1 MDESRRSRDDA
12 LPAPPAVR
20 REAAAKG
27 LYRPEKESDACGVGF
42 VATLRGER
50 THTIVDRALTVLEN
64 LEHRGAAA
72 SDPLTGDGA
81 GILIQIPHEL
91 LAAQCAE
98 LDIPLGAPG
107 TYGLG
112 MLFLPRDPALRAEVI
127 ALVERVVEGEEQVVL
142 GWRDVPVQ
150 ADKAG
155 PAAQKTMPHVAQL
168 LVGPGTLPSDDA
180 ALDRKLY
187 VIRKRIESESRR
199 LGLRSAADD
208 GEEYPYFASLS
219 TRTVVYKGLL
229 TPEQLPRFY
238 TDLADP
244 RTTTALALVHQRFST
259 NTFPS
264 WSRAHPYRRI
274 AHNGE
279 INTLRGN
286 VNWMKAREPVLQ
298 APVFGEDVRKLLPII
313 DENGSD
319 SAMFDDVLELL
330 VHTGRSLP
338 HAMMMMIPEAW
349 QQHRSMDPVRRAF
362 YEYHA
367 CVMEPWDGPACIAF
381 TDGRFIG
388 ATLDRNGLRPARY
401 VVTKDGTIVM
411 ASEVGVLDVA
421 PEDVAVKNRLQPGRM
436 LLVDTKEGRIVD
448 DAEIK
453 EQVASRRPYGRWVG
467 ENMVRLGELEP
478 PRGSVPPRLDALT
491 RRRLQR
497 AWGYTEEELRVVLA
511 PMAARGEEAIGSMG
525 NDTPPAVLSERSQ
538 LLYAYF
544 RQLFAQVTNPPI
556 DPIREQLVMS
566 LVQCLGPE
574 SNLFVESPLHAQK
587 LQIESPI
594 LSEEDLEKI
603 RALDQPGLRAH
614 TIGTTFDAKLGIERA
629 LVEIQHEAEE
639 AVRQGS
645 TLLVLSDRGATRDR
659 AAMPALLAL
668 GAVHRHLVD
677 AGIRQR
683 CGLIVESGEPR
694 EVMHFCLLIGYG
706 AGAVCPWMAYESIA
720 AMHEEGLL
728 EAPSAEER
736 EPLAKELARYRK
748 AVEKGLLKVMSKMG
762 ISTIQSYRGAQIFEA
777 LGLSQALVERFFP
790 GTPTHVEGIEAADL
804 ERETLARH
812 EAAWSKPTLDVLEG
826 ELEPG
831 GSYQFR
837 RDGERHAWNPG
848 TIAML
853 QHAVRGGDYAK
864 FKAWTK
870 RVDEET
876 RAEGAI
882 RGLLDFAPGAAPVP
896 LDEVEPAHEI
906 VKRFKTGAMSFGS
919 ISKEAHETLAIAM
932 NRIGA
937 KSNTGEGGEDPERW
951 VPDANGDLRR
961 SAIKQVASGR
971 FGVTIEYLTNADEVQ
986 IKIAQGAKP
995 GEGGQLPGHKVDEHI
1010 ARTRHSTPGVGL
1022 ISPPPHHDIYSIED
1036 LAQLVYDL
1044 KNANPGARVS
1054 VKLVSE
1060 AGVGTVAAGVAKAKA
1075 DLILISGDSGGT
1087 GASPLTSIKH
1097 AGLAWEIGLAET
1109 QQVLVLNGLRGRVRL
1124 EADGQMKTGRDVVI
1138 AALLGAEEVGFG
1150 TISLITMGCVMMRVC
1165 HLNTCPVGVATQ
1177 DPRLRARFAG
1187 QPEHVINF
1195 FAFVAAEVRELMAEL
1210 GFRTFDEMVGRVDRL
1225 RQREEAG
1232 HTKARKVDLSR
1243 LLWAPAGAGPRPRGA
1258 AQGPPRARALGPRRR
1273 TGSPDLKDCRRRG
1286 RRAPARCVRS
1296 SWAGR

>member
-1 MDESRRSRDDA
+1 MDESRLDRESVVE
-12 LPAPPAVR
+12 PASPAVR

-50 THTIVDRALTVLEN
+50 THSIVTQALTVLEN

-91 LAAQCAE
+91 LAEECAKLE
-98 LDIPLGAPG
+98 IPLGAPG

-112 MLFLPRDPALRAEVI
+112 MLFLPRDEALRAEVI
-127 ALVERVVEGEEQVVL
+127 ALIERVVAGEDQVVL
-142 GWRDVPVQ
+142 GWREVPVQ
-150 ADKAG
+150 VDKAG

-168 LVGPGTLPSDDA
+168 LIGPGTLPSDDA

-187 VIRKRIESESRR
+187 VIRKRIENESRR
-199 LGLRSAADD
+199 LGLRE
-208 GEEYPYFASLS
+208 EEYPYFASLS

-229 TPEQLPRFY
+229 TPEQLPRYY
-238 TDLADP
+238 TDLADA

-298 APVFGEDVRKLLPII
+298 APVFGEDVQKLLPII
-313 DENGSD
+313 DEAGSD

-349 QQHRSMDPVRRAF
+349 QQHQSMEPVRRSF
-362 YEYHA
+362 YEYHS

-401 VVTKDGTIVM
+401 VVTKDGLVVM

-421 PEDVAVKNRLQPGRM
+421 PENVAVKNRLQPGRM

-453 EQVASRRPYGRWVG
+453 QQVASRRPYGRWVG
-467 ENMVRLGELEP
+467 ENMVRLGELEEQ
-478 PRGSVPPRLDALT
+478 RGSVPPPIDSVT

-511 PMAARGEEAIGSMG
+511 PMAALGEEAIGSMG
-525 NDTPPAVLSERSQ
+525 NDTPPAVLSDRPQ
-538 LLYAYF
+538 LLYSYF

-629 LVEIQHEAEE
+629 LLEIQHEAEE

-645 TLLVLSDRGATRDR
+645 TLLILSDRGATKER
-659 AAMPALLAL
+659 AAIPALLAL
-668 GAVHRHLVD
+668 CAVHRHLVD

-706 AGAVCPWMAYESIA
+706 AGAVCPWMAYDSIA
-720 AMHEEGLL
+720 ALHAEGLL
-728 EAPSAEER
+728 AAPSATEQV
-736 EPLAKELARYRK
+736 PVHKVLAKYRK
-748 AVEKGLLKVMSKMG
+748 ALEKGLLKVMSKMG

-777 LGLSQALVERFFP
+777 LGLSAALVDRFFA
-790 GTPTHVEGIEAADL
+790 GTPTHVDGIDVEDV

-812 EAAWSKPTLDVLEG
+812 EAAYAKPKLDVLEG
-826 ELEPG
+826 ELDPG

-853 QHAVRGGDYAK
+853 QHAVRGG
-864 FKAWTK
+864 
-870 RVDEET
+870 
-876 RAEGAI
+876 
-882 RGLLDFAPGAAPVP
+882 
-896 LDEVEPAHEI
+896 
-906 VKRFKTGAMSFGS
+906 
-919 ISKEAHETLAIAM
+919 
-932 NRIGA
+932 
-937 KSNTGEGGEDPERW
+937 
-951 VPDANGDLRR
+951 
-961 SAIKQVASGR
+961 
-971 FGVTIEYLTNADEVQ
+971 
-986 IKIAQGAKP
+986 
-995 GEGGQLPGHKVDEHI
+995 
-1010 ARTRHSTPGVGL
+1010 
-1022 ISPPPHHDIYSIED
+1022 
-1036 LAQLVYDL
+1036 
-1044 KNANPGARVS
+1044 
-1054 VKLVSE
+1054 
-1060 AGVGTVAAGVAKAKA
+1060 
-1075 DLILISGDSGGT
+1075 
-1087 GASPLTSIKH
+1087 
-1097 AGLAWEIGLAET
+1097 
-1109 QQVLVLNGLRGRVRL
+1109 
-1124 EADGQMKTGRDVVI
+1124 
-1138 AALLGAEEVGFG
+1138 
-1150 TISLITMGCVMMRVC
+1150 
-1165 HLNTCPVGVATQ
+1165 
-1177 DPRLRARFAG
+1177 
-1187 QPEHVINF
+1187 
-1195 FAFVAAEVRELMAEL
+1195 
-1210 GFRTFDEMVGRVDRL
+1210 
-1225 RQREEAG
+1225 
-1232 HTKARKVDLSR
+1232 
-1243 LLWAPAGAGPRPRGA
+1243 
-1258 AQGPPRARALGPRRR
+1258 
-1273 TGSPDLKDCRRRG
+1273 
-1286 RRAPARCVRS
+1286 
-1296 SWAGR
+1296 